1 MNTARITYD
10 PAESRLLEFCAHSRA
25 FVDGADNPRNYLE
38 RCLAKI
44 SEREPAVKAFVC
56 MNIEGARNAADAAT
70 ARYRAGRPL
79 SPVDGMPFGVKDIF
93 ETADMPTQMN
103 SPIYQGWHSHRDAA
117 HVYALRRGGA
127 VIVGKT
133 TTTEFAIAGA
143 PPTRNP
149 FDSTRTAGG
158 SSSGSCAAVGACMLP
173 VASGNQGRGS
183 IVRPAGYCAV
193 YGFKPTQGALNS
205 GGGHAFMPA
214 HTVLGLVGGSLRDVW
229 ETAYWIAATIGG
241 ERGYPGLF
249 GEAALAAAEKP
260 RCVVKLQTA
269 GWAVTDEESK
279 TTFERFAAELGRE
292 LPVLGRAEDPRIEEL
307 EQALVRIPEIM
318 FPILGYEMRWPG
330 LFYRDLGNNL
340 LNTEIVGHLLP
351 YENMTLDQYRVALR
365 RRDELRALF
374 AKFRALS
381 AVCIAPVQVGPP
393 PEGANIGDPVYGDV
407 TSLIGSPAVVLP
419 LLAVGGLPFGV
430 QVMGH
435 PHEDHRLFGWAR
447 WIADWA
453 LHRRRDL

>member
-1 MNTARITYD
+1 MDRARTAYD
-10 PAESRLLEFCAHSRA
+10 PKTNHLLEFRAHSQA
-25 FVDGADNPRNYLE
+25 FVDGTDSPRDYLE
-38 RCLAKI
+38 RCLATI

-56 MNIEGARNAADAAT
+56 LNIEGARQAADAA
-70 ARYRAGRPL
+70 AKRYRAGRPL
-79 SPVDGMPFGVKDIF
+79 SPVDGMPFGVKDVF

-103 SPIYQGWHSHRDAA
+103 SPIYKDWQSRRDAA

-149 FDSTRTAGG
+149 FDDTRTAGG
-158 SSSGSCAAVGACMLP
+158 SSAGSCAAVGACMLP

-183 IVRPAGYCAV
+183 IVRPAGYCGV

-205 GGGHAFMPA
+205 GGGHAFMPS
-214 HTVLGLVGGSLRDVW
+214 HTVLGLVGGTLRDVW
-229 ETAYWIAATIGG
+229 ETAHWIAATVGG

-260 RCVVKLQTA
+260 SCIVKLQTA
-269 GWAVTDEESK
+269 GWAVTGEESK
-279 TTFERFAAELGRE
+279 ETFERFATELGRE
-292 LPVLGRAEDPRIEEL
+292 LPVLGRADDPRIEEL
-307 EQALVRIPEIM
+307 EQTLVRIPEIM

-330 LFYRDLGNNL
+330 LPYRDLGNNL
-340 LNTEIVGHLLP
+340 LNADIVGHLTP
-351 YENMTLDQYRVALR
+351 YENMTLEEYRDALR
-365 RRDELRALF
+365 RRDELRTLF
-374 AKFRALS
+374 AKFRAVS
-381 AVCIAPVQVGPP
+381 AVCIAPVQPGPP
-393 PEGANIGDPVYGDV
+393 PEGANVGNPVYGDV

-419 LLAVGGLPFGV
+419 LLAVDGLPFGI

-435 PHEDHRLFGWAR
+435 QHEDGRLFGWAG
-447 WIADWA
+447 WIADWT
-453 LHRRRDL
+453 LRRRN